1 MCYNDLMCQ
10 YFIHLLY
17 ELDKEEV
24 VSLNQKRTSG
34 PLPTKVVQALVK
46 SDDDTPKSE
55 STNSS
60 DARQF
65 EQVAVGGTFDHM
77 HAGHKILLTMTALLA
92 SKKLYCG
99 ITGSISFTSNVV
111 VIWLRIQ

>member
-1 MCYNDLMCQ
+1 MCQ
-10 YFIHLLY
+10 YLIYLLY

-24 VSLNQKRTSG
+24 LSLNQKRTSG
-34 PLPTKVVQALVK
+34 PLPTQVVQALTK

-77 HAGHKILLTMTALLA
+77 HSGHKILLTMTALLA

-99 ITGSISFTSNVV
+99 ITGSISFVSNVIV
-111 VIWLRIQ
+111 NCFRIR